1 MHVCQ
6 KKLSAFQATSRNQI
20 IGPFYCSA
28 NKLLVHWHIILIPLI
43 NHAPSQDVDT
53 SLVKLLAEE
62 RSSSLIPYIENHDLY
77 IAFQETKAILDKYK
91 VCGVCVGVCG

>member
-1 MHVCQ
+1 MCV
-6 KKLSAFQATSRNQI
+6 KRNSLLSKATSRNQI

-28 NKLLVHWHIILIPLI
+28 NKLLVHWHIIIINLLIPLI

-53 SLVKLLAEE
+53 SLLKLLAEE

-77 IAFQETKAILDKYK
+77 IAFEETKATLDK
-91 VCGVCVGVCG
+91 

>member
-1 MHVCQ
+1 MET
-6 KKLSAFQATSRNQI
+6 SASSYYENS
-20 IGPFYCSA
+20 CS
-28 NKLLVHWHIILIPLI
+28 LLAFVI

-77 IAFQETKAILDKYK
+77 IAFEETKAILDKYK
-91 VCGVCVGVCG
+91 VCVCVCVCVCVWVCVCVLVPISK

>member
-28 NKLLVHWHIILIPLI
+28 LAYIILIPLI
-43 NHAPSQDVDT
+43 NYAPSQDVDT

-77 IAFQETKAILDKYK
+77 IAFEETKATLDKYK
-91 VCGVCVGVCG
+91 VWGVWVYWLI